1 MSSPVAVSRKKY
13 RVVQW
18 ATGNVGSRALRCA
31 IEHPRLELVGVHVYS
46 DAKAGRDAGEL
57 CGLPPTGVKA
67 TRGVEDILALKPD
80 CVLYMPQFVDL
91 DELCRLLEAGINIVT
106 TRTEFHP
113 GGKIPAEGLA
123 RVEAACQRGGSSL
136 HSTGSSPGFTTD
148 ALSVVL
154 ASLQRRLD
162 HLHIQEF
169 ADLTPRN
176 SPQILFD
183 IIGFGR
189 APNPGADEARAQR
202 LRLSF
207 GPSLAM
213 VSAAMGLPFE
223 EIRSSGEVALARRTT
238 RIAAGVVEAGT
249 VAAQRATVHGLR
261 GGKPIMSL
269 TATWFCSREID
280 ADWLLREDGWS
291 VTVEGDTPLDVQI
304 RFPVSAER
312 WPQVSPG
319 LTAHRPV
326 NAVPYVC
333 EAAPGIRTALDLPHI
348 VADLGP

>member
-1 MSSPVAVSRKKY
+1 MASIFTPPRKTY

-18 ATGNVGSRALRCA
+18 ATGNIGLRALRCV
-31 IEHPRLELVGVHVYS
+31 IEHPQLDLVGVFVYS

-57 CGLPPTGVKA
+57 CGLAPVGVKA
-67 TRGVEDILALKPD
+67 TRSIDDILAARPD

-91 DELCRLLEAGINIVT
+91 DDLCRLLEAGINIVT

-123 RVEAACQRGGSSL
+123 RVEAACQIGGSSL

-154 ASLQRRLD
+154 LSLQRRLD
-162 HLHIQEF
+162 HLHIHEF
-169 ADLTPRN
+169 ADLAPRN

-189 APNPGADEARAQR
+189 APNPTADEARAQR

-207 GPSLAM
+207 VPSLAM
-213 VSAAMGLPFE
+213 VARAIGLPFD
-223 EIRSSGEVALARRTT
+223 EIRTRGEVALARNTA

-249 VAAQRATVHGLR
+249 VAAQRATVEGLR
-261 GGKPIMSL
+261 SGKP
-269 TATWFCSREID
+269 
-280 ADWLLREDGWS
+280 
-291 VTVEGDTPLDVQI
+291 
-304 RFPVSAER
+304 
-312 WPQVSPG
+312 
-319 LTAHRPV
+319 
-326 NAVPYVC
+326 
-333 EAAPGIRTALDLPHI
+333 
-348 VADLGP
+348 

>member
-1 MSSPVAVSRKKY
+1 MGTNLASPCKTY

-18 ATGNVGSRALRCA
+18 ATGNIGLRALRCV
-31 IEHPRLELVGVHVYS
+31 IEHPRLDLVGVYVYGE
-46 DAKAGRDAGEL
+46 AKVGCDAGEM
-57 CGLPPTGVKA
+57 CGLAPVGVKA
-67 TRGVEDILALKPD
+67 TRSIDDILAAKPD

-113 GGKIPAEGLA
+113 GGKIPPEGLA
-123 RVEAACQRGGSSL
+123 RVEAACRKGGSSL

-154 ASLQRRLD
+154 LSLQRRLD
-162 HLHIQEF
+162 HLHIREF
-169 ADLTPRN
+169 ADLAPRN

-189 APNPGADEARAQR
+189 PPDPNADEARAQR

-207 GPSLAM
+207 GPSLSM
-213 VSAAMGLPFE
+213 VARAVGLPFDD
-223 EIRSSGEVALARRTT
+223 IRTRGEVALARSTT

-249 VAAQRATVHGLR
+249 VAAQRATVEGLR
-261 GGKPIMSL
+261 NGKPIMSFS
-269 TATWFCSREID
+269 ATWFCSRNID

-291 VTVEGDTPLDVQI
+291 VTVDGDVPLDLQI
-304 RFPVSAER
+304 RFPVSPER

-333 EAAPGIRTALDLPHI
+333 EAAPGIRTALDLPQI
-348 VADLGP
+348 IAALGP

>member
-1 MSSPVAVSRKKY
+1 MIPRRRY

-18 ATGNVGSRALRCA
+18 ATGNVGRRALRTV
-31 IEHPRLELVGVHVYS
+31 IEHPRLDLVGVHVYS
-46 DAKAGRDAGEL
+46 ESKLGRDAGEL
-57 CGLPPTGVKA
+57 CGLPATGVKA
-67 TRGVEDILALKPD
+67 TRRIEDVLALKPD
-80 CVLYMPQFVDL
+80 CVLYMPQYVDVG
-91 DELCRLLEAGINIVT
+91 DLCRLLEAGINIVT

-113 GGKIPAEGLA
+113 GGKLPDEDIA
-123 RVEAACQRGGSSL
+123 RVEAACQRGGASL

-148 ALSVVL
+148 ALTVVL

-162 HLHIQEF
+162 GLHVQEF
-169 ADLTPRN
+169 ADLSPRN

-189 APNPGADEARAQR
+189 APDPRADEARAQR

-207 GPSLAM
+207 GSSLA
-213 VSAAMGLPFE
+213 VLAQKLGLP
-223 EIRSSGEVALARRTT
+223 IDGMDAQGEVALARKT
-238 RIAAGVVEAGT
+238 IQVAAGVIEAGT
-249 VAAQRATVHGLR
+249 VAAQRATVRGLR
-261 GGKPIMSL
+261 RGKACFSL
-269 TATWFCSREID
+269 TATWFCGRDID

-312 WPQVSPG
+312 WPEVSPG

-333 EAAPGIRTALDLPHI
+333 EAPPGIRTAYDLPQI
-348 VADLGP
+348 IADLGP

>member
-1 MSSPVAVSRKKY
+1 MASIFTPPRKTY

-18 ATGNVGSRALRCA
+18 ATGNIGLRALRCV
-31 IEHPRLELVGVHVYS
+31 IEHPQLDLVGVFVYS

-57 CGLPPTGVKA
+57 CGLAPVGVKA
-67 TRGVEDILALKPD
+67 TRSIDDILAARPD

-91 DELCRLLEAGINIVT
+91 DDLCRLLEAGINIVT

-123 RVEAACQRGGSSL
+123 RVEAACQIGGSSL

-154 ASLQRRLD
+154 LSLQRRLD
-162 HLHIQEF
+162 HLHIHEF
-169 ADLTPRN
+169 ADLAPRN

-189 APNPGADEARAQR
+189 APNPTADEARAQR

-207 GPSLAM
+207 VPSLAM
-213 VSAAMGLPFE
+213 VARAIGLPFD
-223 EIRSSGEVALARRTT
+223 EIRTRGEVALARNTA

-249 VAAQRATVHGLR
+249 VAAQRATVEGLR
-261 GGKPIMSL
+261 SGKPIMSFS
-269 TATWFCSREID
+269 ATWFCSRDID
-280 ADWLLREDGWS
+280 ADWLLRDDGWS
-291 VTVEGDTPLDVQI
+291 VTVDGDTPLDVQI
-304 RFPVSAER
+304 RFPVARER
-312 WPQVSPG
+312 WPEVSPG

-326 NAVPYVC
+326 NAVPFVC
-333 EAAPGIRTALDLPHI
+333 EAEPGTRTALDLPQI
-348 VADLGP
+348 IAALGP